1 MPIDINSLS
10 FFLLWIQ
17 YIIDVSKKYATG
29 LNQKTS
35 VIKNLNY
42 KHFFKRLYL
51 VKTTRWQHR
60 FFDLASLSPMWL
72 GTYEYMKNT
81 LQNFFFR
88 FETGLPEWIFQI
100 WSKIVKSDRVFV
112 YMKKSLFWAFWG
124 PAKVN
129 RPLVITKAGAGS
141 EKTPKNWIGCSGR
154 PKMRGMNFWPVLRRN
169 HKNFGFYWPNH
180 GRQIFVVQ
188 KPNLTVFGLFEVFL
202 NDKRA
207 FGLVRLP

>member
-1 MPIDINSLS
+1 M
-10 FFLLWIQ
+10 
-17 YIIDVSKKYATG
+17 
-29 LNQKTS
+29 
-35 VIKNLNY
+35 
-42 KHFFKRLYL
+42 
-51 VKTTRWQHR
+51 KTTRWQHR

-100 WSKIVKSDRVFV
+100 WSKIFKSDRVFV

-124 PAKVN
+124 PAKVS

-141 EKTPKNWIGCSGR
+141 EKTPKNWIGRSGR
-154 PKMRGMNFWPVLRRN
+154 PKMRGVNYWPVLGRN
-169 HKNFGFYWPNH
+169 LKNFGFYWPNH

-207 FGLVRLP
+207 FGLVGPPQQPAQKKFRPIKLKCRFF